1 IGCRFP
7 GADSPQAFWSLL
19 REGVD
24 AISEVPPERW
34 NLKDFYDP
42 DPAMPGKMNT
52 RWGGFLKNIA
62 EFDAEFFGIS
72 PREAA
77 RIDPQQR
84 LLLEVAWEALEDSG
98 QIPAHLA
105 GTQCGVFIGISTND
119 YGQIQVHDPRRVDA
133 YLGTGNALSISANR
147 LSYFLDL
154 SGPSI
159 AVDTACS
166 SSLVAVHLACQSLR
180 SGESRLA
187 LAGGVNVI
195 LSPSSTISFTKAGAM
210 SPDGRCKS

>member
-1 IGCRFP
+1 RLSPTLIWEYPNINALATYLADESGTRQNERESGSLDQNDSEPIAIIGIGCRFP

-147 LSYFLDL
+147 L
-154 SGPSI
+154 
-159 AVDTACS
+159 
-166 SSLVAVHLACQSLR
+166 
-180 SGESRLA
+180 
-187 LAGGVNVI
+187 
-195 LSPSSTISFTKAGAM
+195 
-210 SPDGRCKS
+210 